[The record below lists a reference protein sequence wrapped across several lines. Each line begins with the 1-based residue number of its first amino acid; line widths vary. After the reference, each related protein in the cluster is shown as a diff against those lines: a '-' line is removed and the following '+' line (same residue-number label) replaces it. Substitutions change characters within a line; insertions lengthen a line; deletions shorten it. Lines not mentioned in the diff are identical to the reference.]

1 VSATAVTVKKRY
13 IKTAMICD
21 DIVFLFCNYVNYSDI
36 FIKLID
42 GYNYA
47 MELIKQLNS
56 GVKYMLL
63 ASFIFAIMG
72 AFAKL
77 ASEHMSSLEVVFFR
91 NIFGIV
97 LIGYTVYKNPMT
109 HKGGKPFLLLFRG
122 LMGFFALLAYFY
134 NIANIPLGDAVTFSK
149 TAPIFTAVFA
159 WLFLN
164 EKLSFSAWFAVFMG
178 FGGILL
184 ITQPSGI
191 GFTKYD
197 VLGIFSGVGAAL
209 AYTSIR
215 ELRNYYDTRAIVLSF
230 TLVGTIGPVI
240 LFILSKYFYMSELD
254 FMMGE
259 FVMPRGVVWIYVIS
273 LGVLGTLS
281 QYYMTKA
288 YGETK
293 AGIVGAVS
301 YTNIVFAILV
311 GLLLGDSL
319 PNFITTC
326 GIILIIFAGIIVA
339 RAK

>member
-1 VSATAVTVKKRY
+1 MTAIIRFMKQ
-13 IKTAMICD
+13 
-21 DIVFLFCNYVNYSDI
+21 
-36 FIKLID
+36 
-42 GYNYA
+42 
-47 MELIKQLNS
+47 IKQLNS

-91 NIFGIV
+91 NIFGVFI
-97 LIGYTVYKNPMT
+97 IGYAVYKKPMI
-109 HKGGKPFLLLFRG
+109 HQGGKPFLLFFRG
-122 LMGFFALLAYFY
+122 MMGFVAVLAYFY

-149 TAPIFTAVFA
+149 TAPIFTAIFA
-159 WLFLN
+159 WLFLK
-164 EKLSFSAWFAVFMG
+164 EKLSLGAWLAVFIG

-197 VLGIFSGVGAAL
+197 ILGIFSGVGAAL
-209 AYTSIR
+209 AYTSVR

-230 TLVGTIGPVI
+230 TLVGTIGPII

-254 FMMGE
+254 FMLGE
-259 FVMPRGVVWIYVIS
+259 FIMPSGIVWVYVFG
-273 LGVLGTLS
+273 LGLLGTLS

-301 YTNIVFAILV
+301 YSNIVFAILV

-319 PNFITTC
+319 PNMITTC
-326 GIILIIFAGIIVA
+326 GIVLIVFAGIMVA